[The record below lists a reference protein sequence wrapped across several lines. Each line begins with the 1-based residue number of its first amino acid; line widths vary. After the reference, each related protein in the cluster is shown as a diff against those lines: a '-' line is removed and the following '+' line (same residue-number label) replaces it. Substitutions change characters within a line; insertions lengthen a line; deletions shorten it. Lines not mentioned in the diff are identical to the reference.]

1 MHSVA
6 QSHESSQ
13 TMHPLDRARRE
24 VVSEL
29 VRPLAEL
36 LYQADKGHRGA
47 SLSDL
52 GSDDAI
58 GVYIAA
64 ALKALRPEARA
75 VRVNQVQQLKAHG
88 FAIIE
93 GEGETVRRQARQ
105 DVAAHGGPRHFGRVA
120 PNTCAYC
127 KTLIVGIPATVM
139 LTEHLKH
146 DAHVRC
152 AVAEVQRG
160 KLRRLSALSFIAVAE
175 NGGQR

>member
-1 MHSVA
+1 
-6 QSHESSQ
+6 
-13 TMHPLDRARRE
+13 MHPLDRARRE

-47 SLSDL
+47 KLADL

-64 ALKALRPEARA
+64 SLKALRPEARA
-75 VRVNQVQQLKAHG
+75 VRINQVHQLQAHG
-88 FAIIE
+88 FATAAD
-93 GEGETVRRQARQ
+93 EGETVRQQARR
-105 DVAAHGGPRHFGRVA
+105 DVAAFGGPRHFGSVP

-127 KTLIVGIPATVM
+127 KTRIIGIAATV
-139 LTEHLKH
+139 LVSEHLKQ

-152 AVAEVQRG
+152 AMGEVQRG
-160 KLRRLSALSFIAVAE
+160 TLRRLSALSYITVAE
-175 NGGQR
+175 NGGQQ